1 MMENGRAKSYA
12 MLAVLIGM
20 GLIAAFNENTVNV
33 ALVYVQAEFDVSS
46 VASQWLVTGY
56 MIVSA
61 IVSAICAFVLHR
73 FPLRRI
79 VFVAGIVFVL
89 SSVLAM
95 LSPNYELLLLFR
107 LVQAIGTGLY
117 VPVMMTTIL
126 KVVPRERM
134 GTLLAVG
141 NMCLTLGPALGP
153 VVTGA
158 MIWVIGQNVLMISS
172 VSPGESA

>member
-1 MMENGRAKSYA
+1 MTGNGKHKSSM
-12 MLAVLIGM
+12 MLAMLIGM
-20 GLIAAFNENTVNV
+20 GFIAAFNENTVNV

-89 SSVLAM
+89 SSALAM

-107 LVQAIGTGLY
+107 LV
-117 VPVMMTTIL
+117 
-126 KVVPRERM
+126 
-134 GTLLAVG
+134 
-141 NMCLTLGPALGP
+141 
-153 VVTGA
+153 
-158 MIWVIGQNVLMISS
+158 
-172 VSPGESA
+172 